1 MHYAYLPLIRIITY
15 YGEKGFPFLKT
26 DIPEHKNAKAALTV
40 ATTGTVEPYA
50 TGYSTWIRAAYMRM
64 EVRNRYLTAPSASFS
79 LQISNRRQSRY

>member
-64 EVRNRYLTAPSASFS
+64 EVRNRFNRSFS
-79 LQISNRRQSRY
+79 VFFSSDIQ